1 MVIKAEQRTTRQ
13 APRKVLIVANSIKKL
28 PLEQAL
34 KQLSVIRRRSSIL
47 VAKVMRQALANAW
60 HNHGL
65 SAADVRLKDI
75 LVTEGPRYKRYQ
87 AVSRGRAHNIL
98 KRTCHVK
105 VLLESIDGQKAMT
118 AKPVVAAPVVATKAT
133 AKTKKSISTK
143 SASPIV
149 PEVAQA
155 ARGPLKQVQPRATKA
170 HTVSGRIDKTRKKV

>member
-87 AVSRGRAHNIL
+87 AVSRKN
-98 KRTCHVK
+98 V
-105 VLLESIDGQKAMT
+105 
-118 AKPVVAAPVVATKAT
+118 
-133 AKTKKSISTK
+133 
-143 SASPIV
+143 
-149 PEVAQA
+149 
-155 ARGPLKQVQPRATKA
+155 
-170 HTVSGRIDKTRKKV
+170 